1 MGSFMRQ
8 NKKAIVI
15 GAGIAGLASAI
26 RLKLQG
32 FEVNVY
38 ETQPQPGGKL
48 NRIEMGEY
56 RFDTGPSLFTMPHFI
71 EELFHLAGKDV
82 SNYFSYLKSDIACHY
97 FFEDGTR
104 FNFYTDPHKR
114 KEEFKTVFSDDIE
127 NVERYLTES
136 EFIYEKTKK
145 TFLEKSLHKIN
156 TYLNKDILETI
167 GAIPKLGLFT
177 TLHRRNK
184 KSFKNKKL
192 VQVFDRYATYNGSNP
207 YKTPGIMSLIPHLE
221 NGIGTFLPK
230 NGMYDIVKALFSL
243 ARDIGVV
250 FYFNK
255 KVEQVIIK
263 KNEISGV
270 VVAGVKIDIDVVFC
284 NVDVKIAYQKL
295 LNGIQL
301 PKSVMK
307 QEPSS
312 SALIFY
318 WGINKEFK
326 ELGLH
331 NIFFSNDYKQE
342 FESIF
347 KKGEIID
354 DPTVYVNIT
363 KKFVRSDAPEGGE
376 NWFVM
381 VNVPYNSG
389 QDWEF
394 IRKEARKNILI
405 KLNRILKVDIS
416 TYIQEEE
423 YLDPLR
429 IEEKTSSFAGSL
441 YGSSSN
447 SQMAAF
453 FRHPNFSKIKGL
465 YFVGGSVHPGGG
477 IPLCLLSAK
486 IASSIVK

>member
-1 MGSFMRQ
+1 MKQS
-8 NKKAIVI
+8 KKAIVI
-15 GAGIAGLASAI
+15 GAGVAGLASAI
-26 RLKLQG
+26 RLKLKG

-38 ETQPQPGGKL
+38 EAQPQPGGKL
-48 NRIEMGEY
+48 NRIKIGGY
-56 RFDTGPSLFTMPHFI
+56 SFDTGPSLFTMPHFI
-71 EELFHLAGKDV
+71 EELFDLAGKDI

-104 FNFYTDPHKR
+104 FNFYTDANRR
-114 KEEFKTVFSDDIE
+114 KKEFKNVFSDDVE
-127 NVERYLTES
+127 NIERYLTKS
-136 EFIYEKTKK
+136 AYIFEKTKK

-156 TYLNKDILETI
+156 TYLNKDILSTI
-167 GAIPKLGLFT
+167 FAIPNLGLFT

-230 NGMYDIVKALFSL
+230 NGMFDIVQALYSL
-243 ARDIGVV
+243 AKDIGVV
-250 FYFNK
+250 FHFNQ
-255 KVEQVIIK
+255 KVERVIVE
-263 KNEISGV
+263 KNTISGIV
-270 VVAGVKIDIDVVFC
+270 LSGFRIEADLVFC
-284 NVDVKIAYQKL
+284 NVDIKIAYQKL
-295 LNGIQL
+295 LKDVRI
-301 PKSVMK
+301 PKSVLS

-318 WGINKEFK
+318 WGIKKEFK

-331 NIFFSNDYKQE
+331 NIFFSNDYKKE
-342 FESIF
+342 FELIF
-347 KKGEIID
+347 KKGEVID
-354 DPTVYVNIT
+354 DPTVYINIT
-363 KKFVRSDAPEGGE
+363 KKFVDNDAQEGCE

-381 VNVPYNSG
+381 VNVPYDSG
-389 QDWEF
+389 QDWGI
-394 IRKEARKNILI
+394 IRKELRKNILI
-405 KLNRILKVDIS
+405 KLSRILKVDVERLIE
-416 TYIQEEE
+416 EEE

-429 IEEKTSSFAGSL
+429 IEEKTSSYAGAL

-447 SQMAAF
+447 SQTAAF
-453 FRHPNFSKIKGL
+453 FRNPNFSKIKGL

-486 IASSIVK
+486 IATDIVK

>member
-1 MGSFMRQ
+1 MKQS
-8 NKKAIVI
+8 KKAIVI
-15 GAGIAGLASAI
+15 GAGVAGLASAI
-26 RLKLQG
+26 RLKLKG

-38 ETQPQPGGKL
+38 EAQPQPGGKL
-48 NRIEMGEY
+48 NRIKIGGY
-56 RFDTGPSLFTMPHFI
+56 SFDTGPSLFTMPHFI
-71 EELFHLAGKDV
+71 EELFDLAGKDI

-104 FNFYTDPHKR
+104 FNFYTDANRR
-114 KEEFKTVFSDDIE
+114 KKEFKNVFSDDVE
-127 NVERYLTES
+127 NIERYLTKS
-136 EFIYEKTKK
+136 AYIFEKTKK

-156 TYLNKDILETI
+156 TYLNKDILSTI
-167 GAIPKLGLFT
+167 FAIPNLGLFT

-230 NGMYDIVKALFSL
+230 NGMFDIVQALYSL
-243 ARDIGVV
+243 AKDIGVV
-250 FYFNK
+250 FHFNQ
-255 KVEQVIIK
+255 KVERVIVE
-263 KNEISGV
+263 KNTISGIV
-270 VVAGVKIDIDVVFC
+270 LSGFRIEADLVFC
-284 NVDVKIAYQKL
+284 NVDIKIAYQKL
-295 LNGIQL
+295 LKDVRI
-301 PKSVMK
+301 PKSVLS

-318 WGINKEFK
+318 WGIKKEFK

-331 NIFFSNDYKQE
+331 NIFFSNDYKKE
-342 FESIF
+342 FELIF
-347 KKGEIID
+347 KKGEVID
-354 DPTVYVNIT
+354 DPTVYINIT
-363 KKFVRSDAPEGGE
+363 KKFVDNDAQEGCE

-381 VNVPYNSG
+381 VNVPYDSG
-389 QDWEF
+389 QDWGI
-394 IRKEARKNILI
+394 IRKELRKNILI
-405 KLNRILKVDIS
+405 KLSRILKVDVERLIE
-416 TYIQEEE
+416 EEE

-429 IEEKTSSFAGSL
+429 IEEKTSSYAGAL

-447 SQMAAF
+447 SQTAAF
-453 FRHPNFSKIKGL
+453 FRNPNFSKIKGL

-486 IASSIVK
+486 IATSIVK

>member
-1 MGSFMRQ
+1 MKQS
-8 NKKAIVI
+8 KKAIVI

-26 RLKLQG
+26 RLKLKG

-38 ETQPQPGGKL
+38 EAQPQPGGKL
-48 NRIEMGEY
+48 NRIKIGGY
-56 RFDTGPSLFTMPHFI
+56 SFDTGPSLFTMPHFI
-71 EELFHLAGKDV
+71 EELFDLAGKDI
-82 SNYFSYLKSDIACHY
+82 SNYFSYIKSDIACHY

-104 FNFYTDPHKR
+104 FNFYTDAHRR
-114 KEEFKTVFSDDIE
+114 KKEFNNVFSDDVE
-127 NVERYLTES
+127 NIERYLTKS
-136 EFIYEKTKK
+136 AYIYEKTKK

-156 TYLNKDILETI
+156 TYLNKDILSTI
-167 GAIPKLGLFT
+167 FAIPNLGLFT

-230 NGMYDIVKALFSL
+230 NGMFDIVEALYSL
-243 ARDIGVV
+243 AKDIGVV
-250 FYFNK
+250 FHFNQ
-255 KVEQVIIK
+255 KVERVIVE
-263 KNEISGV
+263 KNTISGIV
-270 VVAGVKIDIDVVFC
+270 LSGVRIEADLVFC
-284 NVDVKIAYQKL
+284 NVDIKIAYQKL
-295 LNGIQL
+295 LKDVRI
-301 PKSVMK
+301 PKSVLI

-318 WGINKEFK
+318 WGIKKEFK

-331 NIFFSNDYKQE
+331 NIFFSNDYKKE
-342 FESIF
+342 FELIF
-347 KKGEIID
+347 KKGEVID
-354 DPTVYVNIT
+354 DPTVYINIT
-363 KKFVRSDAPEGGE
+363 KKFVDNDAQEGCE

-389 QDWEF
+389 QDWEV
-394 IRKEARKNILI
+394 IRKEVRKNILI
-405 KLNRILKVDIS
+405 KLSRILKVDVERLIE
-416 TYIQEEE
+416 EEE

-429 IEEKTSSFAGSL
+429 IEEKTSSYAGAL

-447 SQMAAF
+447 SQTAAF
-453 FRHPNFSKIKGL
+453 FRNPNFSKIKGL

-486 IASSIVK
+486 IATSIVK

>member
-1 MGSFMRQ
+1 MKQS
-8 NKKAIVI
+8 KKAIVI
-15 GAGIAGLASAI
+15 GAGVAGLASAI
-26 RLKLQG
+26 RLKLKG

-38 ETQPQPGGKL
+38 EAQPQPGGKL
-48 NRIEMGEY
+48 NRIKIGGY
-56 RFDTGPSLFTMPHFI
+56 SFDTGPSLFTMPHFI
-71 EELFHLAGKDV
+71 EELFDLAGKDI

-104 FNFYTDPHKR
+104 FNFYTEAQRR
-114 KEEFKTVFSDDIE
+114 KKEFNNVFSDDVDNI
-127 NVERYLTES
+127 ERYLTKS
-136 EFIYEKTKK
+136 AYIFEKTKK

-156 TYLNKDILETI
+156 TYFNKDILSTI
-167 GAIPKLGLFT
+167 FAIPNLGLFT

-230 NGMYDIVKALFSL
+230 NGMFDIVEALYSL
-243 ARDIGVV
+243 AKDIGVV
-250 FYFNK
+250 FHFNQ
-255 KVEQVIIK
+255 KVERVIVE
-263 KNEISGV
+263 KNTISGIV
-270 VVAGVKIDIDVVFC
+270 LSGVRIEADLVFC
-284 NVDVKIAYQKL
+284 NVDIKIAYQKL
-295 LNGIQL
+295 LKDVRI
-301 PKSVMK
+301 PKSVLS

-318 WGINKEFK
+318 WGIKKEFK

-331 NIFFSNDYKQE
+331 NIFFSNNYKKE
-342 FESIF
+342 FELIF
-347 KKGEIID
+347 KKGEVID
-354 DPTVYVNIT
+354 DPTVYINIT
-363 KKFVRSDAPEGGE
+363 KKFVDNDAQEGCE

-381 VNVPYNSG
+381 VNVPYDSG
-389 QDWEF
+389 QDWGI
-394 IRKEARKNILI
+394 IRKELRKNILI
-405 KLNRILKVDIS
+405 KLSRILKVDVERLIE
-416 TYIQEEE
+416 EEE

-429 IEEKTSSFAGSL
+429 IEEKTSSYAGAL

-447 SQMAAF
+447 SQTAAF
-453 FRHPNFSKIKGL
+453 FRNPNFSKIKGL

-486 IASSIVK
+486 IATSIVK